1 MKKQNIINLIKY
13 HVEKNDDAFRTEV
26 VEIAKY
32 FDSAGEVAISEYLM
46 DLISTT
52 NYYIPQSSYKNL
64 QYLKKT
70 VHSNKPLLL
79 PDALTN
85 DILGI
90 VRAIDKKIGINK
102 ILFSGAPGTGK
113 TESVYQIAR
122 LLNRDV
128 LTVDFEEL
136 IDSRLGQTAK
146 NISELFD
153 EIGRL
158 QSQNIVILFDEID
171 SIVLDRINRNDLR
184 EMGRVTS
191 TFLRELDKLSEDVV
205 IIATTNLIDSFDK
218 ALTRRFDSI
227 ISFNRYEREDLI
239 SIADTLL
246 VNYIKKSENS
256 KQDIRLFHKILKSV
270 EIIPYPGE
278 LVQIIKTSVA
288 FADPS
293 NEFDYLRKIYLF
305 FNKNLNDISIQSLQE
320 QGYTT
325 REIEILTKIPK
336 SSVSRKLKG

>member
-1 MKKQNIINLIKY
+1 MKKQNIINLVKY
-13 HVEKNDDAFRTEV
+13 HVEKNEDAFRTEV
-26 VEIAKY
+26 VEIAKE
-32 FDSAGEVAISEYLM
+32 FDSIGELAISEYLM

-52 NYYIPQSSYKNL
+52 NYYVPQTSYKNF

-70 VHSNKPLLL
+70 VHPNKPLLL
-79 PDALTN
+79 PDSLKN
-85 DILGI
+85 DIIGI
-90 VRAIDKKIGINK
+90 VRAIDKNMGINK
-102 ILFSGAPGTGK
+102 ILFSGVPGTGK

-146 NISELFD
+146 NISVLFD
-153 EIGRL
+153 EIGRV
-158 QSQNIVILFDEID
+158 QSKNVIILFDEID
-171 SIVLDRINRNDLR
+171 SIVLDRINKNDLR

-191 TFLRELDKLSEDVV
+191 TFLRELDSLNNDVI

-239 SIADTLL
+239 SIADSMLISF
-246 VNYIKKSENS
+246 IKKAENS
-256 KQDIRLFHKILKSV
+256 KQDIRLFHKILKNANN
-270 EIIPYPGE
+270 IPYPGE
-278 LVQIIKTSVA
+278 LLQIIKTSVA
-288 FADPS
+288 FADPE
-293 NEFDYLRKIYLF
+293 NEFDYLRKIYLA
-305 FNKNLNDISIQSLQE
+305 LNNNTSEISIQALQE

>member
-13 HVEKNDDAFRTEV
+13 HVEKNEDAFRTEV
-26 VEIAKY
+26 VEIAKE
-32 FDSAGEVAISEYLM
+32 FDSIGELAISEYLM

-52 NYYIPQSSYKNL
+52 NYYVPQASYKNF

-70 VHSNKPLLL
+70 VHPNKPLLL
-79 PDALTN
+79 PDSLKN
-85 DILGI
+85 DIIGI
-90 VRAIDKKIGINK
+90 VRAIDKNMGINK
-102 ILFSGAPGTGK
+102 ILFSGVPGTGK

-146 NISELFD
+146 NISVLFD
-153 EIGRL
+153 EIGRI
-158 QSQNIVILFDEID
+158 QSKNVIILFDEID
-171 SIVLDRINRNDLR
+171 SIVLDRINKNDLR

-191 TFLRELDKLSEDVV
+191 TFLRELDSLNNDVI

-239 SIADTLL
+239 SIADSMLISF
-246 VNYIKKSENS
+246 IKKAENS
-256 KQDIRLFHKILKSV
+256 KQDIRLFHKILKNANN
-270 EIIPYPGE
+270 IPYPGE
-278 LVQIIKTSVA
+278 LLQIIKTSVA
-288 FADPS
+288 FADPE
-293 NEFDYLRKIYLF
+293 NEFDYLRKIYLA
-305 FNKNLNDISIQSLQE
+305 LNNNTSEISIQILQE